1 MTEQEQMAIDI
12 NAALSSSKNHSP
24 KDIAN
29 TLYSWG
35 YRKLNENTVI
45 LSKKDA
51 ERFLSAKKLGDDD
64 DKS

>member
-12 NAALSSSKNHSP
+12 EAALSSSKNHTP

-45 LSKKDA
+45 LSA
-51 ERFLSAKKLGDDD
+51 EAAKRFFGD
-64 DKS
+64 KQCPT

>member
-45 LSKKDA
+45 LSA
-51 ERFLSAKKLGDDD
+51 AS
-64 DKS
+64 